1 MMKNLMTQSAIKW
14 SNMSQI
20 QRISMSAALILVEAM
35 SVIRTVLL
43 NPQERGHVK
52 NMDKLPLAKA
62 NKTLTKL
69 KEKVV
74 QTTWEGEVE
83 EEEQESVTMAVEE
96 VIKKKNL
103 RRLIRDGIKPK
114 LNTNKFEKK
123 GEK

>member
-1 MMKNLMTQSAIKW
+1 
-14 SNMSQI
+14 
-20 QRISMSAALILVEAM
+20 M

-74 QTTWEGEVE
+74 QATWVGEVE
-83 EEEQESVTMAVEE
+83 EEEQEESDTMAVEE
-96 VIKKKNL
+96 VVKKKNL
-103 RRLIRDGIKPK
+103 RRLIRDI
-114 LNTNKFEKK
+114 L
-123 GEK
+123 